1 VGGTPEQDG
10 LLAPFFE
17 KLADGPNHVSTH
29 SCTME
34 AKQLKSTPESGI
46 WISAR
51 FTPVNLLFWNQRVA
65 VRKARPMIAPFC
77 ILGKPRGSSQ
87 LSDNGQ
93 FNTQSNTRLRT
104 SIPRIDLKHS
114 FSFTYV
120 GGWLV
125 PKLHISKTMDI
136 ARPEFKQ
143 RKRRKQA
150 LIVAGIV
157 LLVGILT
164 AAVYRLKPAAP
175 TVERGTVWTDTVKR
189 GSMLRQVR
197 GIGSLV
203 PSQESVLQIPAETEA
218 NVVRIR
224 MLPGSLVNVDTVLLD
239 MSNPQVEQAAVDA
252 QLQWKAAQAEYQSQ
266 RMKLESDLMNQK
278 AGAATV
284 KADYNQTQLQSQT
297 DKSLYDLGVIS
308 GLAYKA
314 SKSKADELT
323 IRNGL
328 EDQRLE
334 STQKSI
340 DAQLSQL
347 QAKMDQMRVLA
358 ELKQKQLNMLK
369 VRAGIE
375 GVLVELPLHVGQHV
389 SPGTMLAKVV
399 QPNHLMAEL
408 KVAETQARDVQ
419 IGEPASVDTHNGV
432 IAGTVM
438 RVDPAVQNG
447 TVTVDVK
454 LTGELPKGAR
464 PDLSVDGTIDLEKL
478 DNVLYVGRPAFGQE
492 NSTISLFRLEGNGRD
507 AARVPV
513 KVGRASVN
521 SIQVIEGLHEGDTVV
536 LSDMSRWDNTDRIR
550 LQD

>member
-1 VGGTPEQDG
+1 
-10 LLAPFFE
+10 
-17 KLADGPNHVSTH
+17 
-29 SCTME
+29 M
-34 AKQLKSTPESGI
+34 SG
-46 WISAR
+46 
-51 FTPVNLLFWNQRVA
+51 
-65 VRKARPMIAPFC
+65 
-77 ILGKPRGSSQ
+77 
-87 LSDNGQ
+87 NGQ
-93 FNTQSNTRLRT
+93 CNLPANNRSPLERALPHPTAFTFK
-104 SIPRIDLKHS
+104 DL
-114 FSFTYV
+114 TPARV
-120 GGWLV
+120 GTEV
-125 PKLHISKTMDI
+125 ATPQVMDI
-136 ARPEFKQ
+136 ARPEFKE
-143 RKRRKQA
+143 RKRRRQIATGAVVVVAVAA
-150 LIVAGIV
+150 LTVV
-157 LLVGILT
+157 
-164 AAVYRLKPAAP
+164 VYRLRPAAP
-175 TVERGTVWTDTVKR
+175 TVERGTVWTDSVKR

-218 NVVRIR
+218 TIIRIR
-224 MLPGSLVNVDTVLLD
+224 MLPGSLVNADSILVE
-239 MSNPQVEQAAVDA
+239 MSDPQVEQAAVDA
-252 QLQWKAAQAEYQSQ
+252 HLQWKAAEAEYQSQ

-284 KADYNQTQLQSQT
+284 KADFNQTQLQSQT
-297 DKSLYDLGVIS
+297 DKALYDLGVIS

-340 DAQLSQL
+340 DAQLAQL
-347 QAKMDQMRVLA
+347 QAKVDQMRVLA
-358 ELKQKQLNMLK
+358 ELKQKQLDALK
-369 VRAGIE
+369 VRAKIE

-389 SPGTMLAKVV
+389 TPGTMLAKVV

-432 IAGTVM
+432 IAGSVM
-438 RVDPAVQNG
+438 RVDPGVQNG

-454 LTGELPKGAR
+454 LVGELPRGAR
-464 PDLSVDGTIDLEKL
+464 PDLSVDGTIDLERL

-492 NSTISLFRLEGNGRD
+492 NSTISLFRLDGDGRD
-507 AARVPV
+507 ATRVPV